1 MIFYSVHFNRPDF
14 IEIQKKCIDKI
25 EGKLVIVDNGND
37 PKIATECKRLGV
49 DYYKYEGERTTDPS
63 RSHGLALNFTRGIID
78 YSDDWC
84 LIDHDLFLIKKIDFE
99 EFDIISIPQIRGNV
113 TYLWP
118 GFTAAKKEVRI
129 DNIDFLPNH
138 KGDTGSNTDE
148 LLLNGNRLKCIS
160 ENYMGDPVT
169 GYYQNS
175 LVIVEIGDLAIHYM
189 NGSEWMST
197 DRSIAADKNKKLLGI
212 LNL

>member
-14 IEIQKKCIDKI
+14 IEIQKKCVDRI
-25 EGKLVIVDNGND
+25 GCKLVIIDNGTD
-37 PKIATECKRLGV
+37 PKIEEECKRLHV
-49 DYYKYEGERTTDPS
+49 DYHKYVGERTTDPS
-63 RSHGLALNFTRGIID
+63 RSHGLALNFTRKIID

-84 LIDHDLFLIKKIDFE
+84 LIDHDLFPIKKIDFE
-99 EFDIISIPQIRGNV
+99 EFDIISIPQIRENI

-118 GFTAAKKEVRI
+118 GFTAAKKEIRI

-148 LLLNGNRLKCIS
+148 LLLNGNKLKPIK
-160 ENYMGDPVT
+160 ENYMGDPAT

-189 NGSEWMST
+189 NGSEWMPT
-197 DRSIAADKNKKLLGI
+197 DRNISINKNKKLLDI

>member
-14 IEIQKKCIDKI
+14 IKIQKKCIDKI
-25 EGKLVIVDNGND
+25 GGKLVIIDNGTD
-37 PKIATECKRLGV
+37 PKIEEECKKLNIN
-49 DYYKYEGERTTDPS
+49 YHKYEGEKTTDPS
-63 RSHGLALNFTRGIID
+63 RSHGLALNFARKLID

-84 LIDHDLFLIKKIDFE
+84 LIDHDLFPLKEIDFGD
-99 EFDIISIPQIRGNV
+99 FDIISIPQIRQAV

-118 GFTAAKKEVRI
+118 GFTAAKKKIRI

-138 KGDTGSNTDE
+138 KGDTGCNTDE
-148 LLLNGNRLKCIS
+148 LLLNGNKLKAIK
-160 ENYMGDPVT
+160 ETYMGDPVT

-189 NGSEWMST
+189 NGSEWMPTDKNIST
-197 DRSIAADKNKKLLGI
+197 DKNKKLLDI